1 MKKFFKQICT
11 GALALV
17 LSLSL
22 AACGVAS
29 ETGGDPTVDVDPVA
43 ETYSAYLAVDI
54 NPSVEFVIE
63 DGKVVSVRAANDDA
77 SVLLTDEDFA
87 GLTVEEAV
95 KKLVALAEE
104 LGFLTDSNHNV
115 KITVVADDE
124 EQTQKVEEAA
134 KSGAQKGSGKAEIN
148 FDPRVEDERILEKL
162 KEEHPGVYDALNAA
176 KLRLIES
183 IMKYDETMTYE
194 EGAEMT
200 IEELSRTLKELIEEY
215 RDMVTEDLENK
226 FETAY
231 EEAKAA
237 LERQIAEL
245 YGEDYL
251 TALDTFNALKQALGE
266 IEEKAENMTVSEED
280 IAALMELLGVTDRTL
295 LEKDGVVSPESVGKY
310 IDKHVDKRFDPQAF
324 ELKRAVWEILE
335 KYDEDNYVLTE
346 EDLAALTAAAGETVE
361 AVTLEDAERL
371 VEEKE
376 RELIVLKFSVRLTE
390 EQRAQIA
397 EIAEGFRNLK
407 ETIME
412 EMKTE
417 IDAAKDALRLLK
429 EERRG

>member
-1 MKKFFKQICT
+1 MVMKKFFKQICT

-22 AACGVAS
+22 AACGVAT
-29 ETGGDPTVDVDPVA
+29 ETGTDGDSTVDAAPVA

-77 SVLLTDEDFA
+77 SILLTDEDFA

-95 KKLVALAEE
+95 QKLVALAEE

-194 EGAEMT
+194 AGAEMT

-231 EEAKAA
+231 EEAKAE

-245 YGEDYL
+245 YGEEYL
-251 TALDTFNALKQALGE
+251 AALDTYNALKQAVGE

-280 IAALMELLGVTDRTL
+280 IAALMELLGGTDRTL
-295 LEKDGVVSPESVGKY
+295 LEKDGVVSP
-310 IDKHVDKRFDPQAF
+310 
-324 ELKRAVWEILE
+324 
-335 KYDEDNYVLTE
+335 
-346 EDLAALTAAAGETVE
+346 
-361 AVTLEDAERL
+361 
-371 VEEKE
+371 
-376 RELIVLKFSVRLTE
+376 
-390 EQRAQIA
+390 
-397 EIAEGFRNLK
+397 
-407 ETIME
+407 
-412 EMKTE
+412 
-417 IDAAKDALRLLK
+417 
-429 EERRG
+429 

>member
-1 MKKFFKQICT
+1 MKKFFKQFCT
-11 GALALV
+11 GAFALV

-29 ETGGDPTVDVDPVA
+29 ETGTDGDSTVDADPAV

-63 DGKVVSVRAANDDA
+63 DGEVVSVRAANDDA

-95 KKLVALAEE
+95 KKLVELAEE
-104 LGFLTDSNHNV
+104 LGFLTDSNRNV
-115 KITVVADDE
+115 KITVVADGE
-124 EQTQKVEEAA
+124 ERTKQVEEAA

-148 FDPRVEDERILEKL
+148 FDPRVEDERVLEKL
-162 KEEHPGVYDALNAA
+162 KEEHPGVYDALGAA

-200 IEELSRTLKELIEEY
+200 IEELSRKLKELTEEY

-231 EEAKAA
+231 EEAKAE

-245 YGEDYL
+245 YGEEYL
-251 TALDTFNALKQALGE
+251 TALDTYNALKQALEE
-266 IEEKAENMTVSEED
+266 IEEKAENTTVSEED
-280 IAALMELLGVTDRTL
+280 IAALMELLGITDRTL
-295 LEKDGVVSPESVGKY
+295 LEKDGVVRPESVEKY
-310 IDKHVDKRFDPQAF
+310 IDKNVDKRFDPETF

-335 KYDEDNYVLTE
+335 KYDEENYVLTE

-361 AVTLEDAERL
+361 AVTLKDAERL
-371 VEEKE
+371 LETKE
-376 RELIVLKFSVRLTE
+376 RELNAMRFTVKLTE
-390 EQRAQIA
+390 
-397 EIAEGFRNLK
+397 
-407 ETIME
+407 
-412 EMKTE
+412 
-417 IDAAKDALRLLK
+417 
-429 EERRG
+429 